1 VFCMISRDIWEPTRP
16 IDPPLLSA
24 LFVPAITHVAFVPLR
39 VLGTQSYPLGIEAL
53 LAALM
58 NR

>member
-1 VFCMISRDIWEPTRP
+1 MISRDILGPTRP